1 MIISKS
7 NKPKLKQNI
16 FTFLYKDVRI
26 LNVLFKTEPRNSF
39 FKMADNTP
47 LACFFISEP
56 QINRLDLSSIFSMV
70 ALNGKGSPFA
80 VFHFRRF
87 SSPLSVTAQSL
98 ESLAVTSS
106 NLKIKMELSA

>member
-26 LNVLFKTEPRNSF
+26 LNVLFKTEPGNSLYHHTVDSLNYLF
-39 FKMADNTP
+39 FTLPK
-47 LACFFISEP
+47 
-56 QINRLDLSSIFSMV
+56 RLDLSSIFSMV

-80 VFHFRRF
+80 VPRVKRF
-87 SSPLSVTAQSL
+87 SSPLSVTAQHL
-98 ESLAVTSS
+98 ESLAVTSCKV
-106 NLKIKMELSA
+106 LLHTELSA